1 MRQSLALLFTR
12 RFGTFWFASLL
23 ANIGTWA
30 QQVAQP
36 WLMLSL
42 GASSVLLGVDSF
54 AAGAPALLL
63 TFVGGT
69 LADRSDR
76 RRVIAIFQSIQM
88 LCPLLL
94 VALLIVGKVSPWIV
108 IATSLVVGVTDA
120 MSMPSFQTIVSSIVD
135 KNQLA
140 SALSLNATQFNL
152 SRILGPAIAGVLMV
166 SVGATGAF
174 AVSAASYVPFILVAL
189 WILPRSLPR
198 PVESPPLDR
207 GSAMQALRHV
217 AGDRELRGA
226 LITVFVTSTLCT
238 PLLTFSPILVR
249 DAFAGNVA
257 HFSGVVTAFGLGGLV
272 AAAGLLA
279 VDARSDRRPIAARFS
294 LAFAAIVVLVALNPW
309 AWGLPVLF
317 TLAGLAMTAG
327 NVSVNAFIQI
337 AAPPSLRGRSIS
349 LYMLAMRGGLSIGG
363 LLTGLSMNWLGVRHA
378 LLLNGVLA
386 LALQAANAHGWLQHR
401 PAANPLPEESRA

>member
-1 MRQSLALLFTR
+1 
-12 RFGTFWFASLL
+12 
-23 ANIGTWA
+23 
-30 QQVAQP
+30 
-36 WLMLSL
+36 
-42 GASSVLLGVDSF
+42 
-54 AAGAPALLL
+54 
-63 TFVGGT
+63 
-69 LADRSDR
+69 
-76 RRVIAIFQSIQM
+76 
-88 LCPLLL
+88 
-94 VALLIVGKVSPWIV
+94 
-108 IATSLVVGVTDA
+108 
-120 MSMPSFQTIVSSIVD
+120 
-135 KNQLA
+135 
-140 SALSLNATQFNL
+140 
-152 SRILGPAIAGVLMV
+152 MV

-189 WILPRSLPR
+189 WILPRNLPR

-272 AAAGLLA
+272 AAGLLA
-279 VDARSDRRPIAARFS
+279 VDARSDRRPIAAWFS